1 VEISNKVKE
10 ILKITHIKK
19 PKDLK
24 LYELAL
30 THSSF
35 NADAKTIHQDYE
47 RLEYIGDAVLG
58 FIVADLIFQIHPE
71 MDQGM
76 MSKLR
81 SFLVQS
87 KALANYARK
96 IELSKYV
103 IAGHS
108 IDVDKIAKSDKILED
123 VFEALIGAIYL
134 DQGLKKVSSYIR
146 GFFYNDIKFAKA
158 DQLTDFKTRLQE
170 EMQSEHR
177 DSVTYRLVKEEGP
190 GHEKTFIVDVVFNE
204 TVLATGSGKSK
215 KEAEQNAAQNALK
228 KKAVK

>member
-1 VEISNKVKE
+1 VKE
-10 ILKITHIKK
+10 VNNAQKLLKKLHVK
-19 PKDLK
+19 PRDIK

-35 NADAKTIHQDYE
+35 NVDARTEHQDYE

-58 FIVADLIFQIHPE
+58 FVTADLIFHVHPE
-71 MDQGM
+71 MNQGL

-81 SFLVQS
+81 SHLVQS
-87 KALANYARK
+87 KSLAKYARK
-96 IELSKYV
+96 IELSKYI

-108 IDVDKIAKSDKILED
+108 IDVEMIDKSDKILED

-134 DQGLKKVSSYIR
+134 DQGIKKVTSYIKS
-146 GFFYNDIKFAKA
+146 FIYNDIKFAKT
-158 DQLTDFKTRLQE
+158 DELTDYKTRLQE

-177 DSVTYRLVKEEGP
+177 DSVSYRILKMEGP
-190 GHEKTFIVDVVFNE
+190 AHDRAFVSEVLFNDE
-204 TVLATGSGKSK
+204 VLAVGKGKTK
-215 KEAEQNAAQNALK
+215 KASEQDAAKNALK

>member
-1 VEISNKVKE
+1 MNEINNTQKL
-10 ILKITHIKK
+10 LKALHIK
-19 PKDLK
+19 PRDIS

-35 NADAKTIHQDYE
+35 NAEAKTKHQDYE

-58 FIVADLIFQIHPE
+58 FVAADLIFQVHPE
-71 MDQGM
+71 MDQGL

-81 SFLVQS
+81 SHLVQS
-87 KALANYARK
+87 KSLAKYARK

-103 IAGHS
+103 IVGHS
-108 IDVDKIAKSDKILED
+108 IDIKTVDKSDKILED

-134 DQGLKKVSSYIR
+134 DLGIKKATSYIK
-146 GFFYNDIKFAKA
+146 GFIYNDIKFAKS
-158 DQLTDFKTRLQE
+158 DQLTDYKTRLQE

-177 DSVTYRLVKEEGP
+177 DSVCYRVVKMEGP
-190 GHEKTFIVDVVFNE
+190 SHEREFVSEVLFNDVV
-204 TVLATGSGKSK
+204 LAVGKGRTK
-215 KEAEQNAAQNALK
+215 KESEQDAAKNALK